1 MFMPAVI
8 HLSSVSLFLLFYS
21 MRTFAKEAIFHDH
34 FEVSTAVMFLN
45 WYSLT
50 RFTCHSRIIGG
61 ESLRVEV
68 SVTEG

>member
-1 MFMPAVI
+1 MLLLFI
-8 HLSSVSLFLLFYS
+8 YLQCHFSYCLFLLGLHIYMISELLHCS

-50 RFTCHSRIIGG
+50 RFTCSIG
-61 ESLRVEV
+61 
-68 SVTEG
+68 TA